1 MTTEA
6 NITRL
11 LNLGKRVL
19 SESDLDQV
27 LTIAIDEAIE
37 ITGAERGLI
46 ILFDEDGGTLFQT
59 ARKLKKEDL
68 DHPRFEVSRTIIER
82 VKASGETIFLENA
95 LQDRPLKNSKSASRL
110 GILSV
115 ICLPLYRDGEI
126 FGVIYLDIR
135 SIGRAFGREDC
146 RFVEMF
152 ADFFSLAAHSAL
164 ESRKLQSRVSELES
178 ELRSK
183 YDFEAIIG
191 HDPRMMKIL
200 ELVTRIADT
209 DATILIRGASGTGKE
224 LIAQALHTHSSR
236 KEKPFVPVNCGA
248 LPETLIESELF
259 GYVAGA
265 FTGAVRDKPGWFE
278 RAEGGSIF
286 LDEISELAP
295 ELQVRLL
302 RILQT
307 GEYSRL
313 GSTEI
318 RYCDVRII
326 AATNRDLAELMKGGK
341 FREDLFYRLNVIDIE
356 LPALH
361 ERKGDII
368 VLARHFVA
376 RFCRQHYKEEMQL
389 SPRAES
395 CLLAYDFPGNIR
407 ELENIIR
414 RAVVLAEGTTIEP
427 HHFPAGVRGET
438 ASGRSADHPSSFKV
452 AKERLIESFERD
464 FIVHCLDVAG
474 GNIRQ
479 AAREAGLHYKNF
491 YEKMVKRGIDPHDFK
506 KADDRKLK

>member
-1 MTTEA
+1 MTTQA
-6 NITRL
+6 NINRL
-11 LNLGKRVL
+11 LGLGKRLL
-19 SESDLDQV
+19 SESDVDRV
-27 LTIAIDEAIE
+27 LTIAIDDVID

-46 ILFDEDGGTLFQT
+46 ILFDEDGETLFQT
-59 ARKLKKEDL
+59 ARKLKQEAL
-68 DHPRFEVSRTIIER
+68 DHPRFEVSRTIIDG
-82 VKASGETIFLENA
+82 VKTTGEIIFLKNA
-95 LQDRPLKNSKSASRL
+95 LGDRTLKDSRSAARL

-115 ICLPLYRDGEI
+115 ICLPLRRDGEI
-126 FGVIYLDIR
+126 FGVVYLDIR
-135 SIGRAFGREDC
+135 TIGRTFNEEAC
-146 RFVEMF
+146 RFIETF
-152 ADFFSLAAHSAL
+152 ADFISLAAHAAL
-164 ESRKLQSRVSELES
+164 ESRKLLNRVSELES

-183 YDFEAIIG
+183 HDFEAIIG

-209 DATILIRGASGTGKE
+209 DATILIHGASGTGKE
-224 LIAQALHTHSSR
+224 LIAEALHRHSSR

-248 LPETLIESELF
+248 LPEGLIESELF
-259 GYVAGA
+259 GHVKGA
-265 FTGAVRDKPGWFE
+265 FTGSVRDKPGWFE

-295 ELQVRLL
+295 ALQVRLL

-307 GEYSRL
+307 GEYSQL

-326 AATNRDLAELMKGGK
+326 AATNRDLTELMKTGK

-356 LPALH
+356 LPALR

-368 VLARHFVA
+368 LLARHFVT
-376 RFCRQHYKEEMQL
+376 RFCRQHGKEEMRL
-389 SPRAES
+389 SPQAES
-395 CLLAYDFPGNIR
+395 CLVAHDFPGNIR

-414 RAVVLAEGTTIEP
+414 RAVVLAEGSTIEP
-427 HHFPAGVRGET
+427 RHFPAGVRGE
-438 ASGRSADHPSSFKV
+438 ADSRLPADRPSSFKA
-452 AKERLIESFERD
+452 AKQQLIESFERE
-464 FIVHCLDVAG
+464 FLAHCLEAAG

-491 YEKMVKRGIDPHDFK
+491 YDKMVKRGLDPHAFK
-506 KADDRKLK
+506 IGSDQASS

>member
-1 MTTEA
+1 MTTQA

-11 LNLGKRVL
+11 LDLGRRVL
-19 SESDLDQV
+19 SESDVNHV

-46 ILFDEDGGTLFQT
+46 LLFDEDGETLFQT
-59 ARKLKKEDL
+59 ARKMKKEDL
-68 DHPRFEVSRTIIER
+68 DHPRFEVSRTIIDG
-82 VKASGETIFLENA
+82 VKTSGETVFLENA
-95 LQDRPLKNSKSASRL
+95 LENRSLKNSKSATRL

-115 ICLPLYRDGEI
+115 ICLPLRHMSEI

-135 SIGRAFGREDC
+135 SIGKAFDGEASRYM
-146 RFVEMF
+146 EMF
-152 ADFFSLAAHSAL
+152 ADFISLAAHAVL
-164 ESRKLQSRVSELES
+164 ESQKLQNRVSELES

-200 ELVTRIADT
+200 KLVTRIADT
-209 DATILIRGASGTGKE
+209 DATILIQGASGTGKE
-224 LIAQALHTHSSR
+224 LIAQALHNHSSR
-236 KEKPFVPVNCGA
+236 REKPFVPVNCGA

-259 GYVAGA
+259 GHTRGA

-286 LDEISELAP
+286 LDEISEVAP

-318 RYCDVRII
+318 QYCDVRII
-326 AATNRDLAELMKGGK
+326 AATNRDLTELMKAGK

-356 LPALH
+356 LPALR
-361 ERKGDII
+361 ERKGDMG
-368 VLARHFVA
+368 VL
-376 RFCRQHYKEEMQL
+376 Y
-389 SPRAES
+389 S
-395 CLLAYDFPGNIR
+395 
-407 ELENIIR
+407 
-414 RAVVLAEGTTIEP
+414 
-427 HHFPAGVRGET
+427 
-438 ASGRSADHPSSFKV
+438 
-452 AKERLIESFERD
+452 
-464 FIVHCLDVAG
+464 
-474 GNIRQ
+474 
-479 AAREAGLHYKNF
+479 
-491 YEKMVKRGIDPHDFK
+491 
-506 KADDRKLK
+506 